1 MKILDLKWNSQ
12 KEKYYI
18 YKEKKLE
25 NAINEKILFEITIP
39 NNRQKIQPQL
49 T

>member
-39 NNRQKIQPQL
+39 NNP
-49 T
+49 